1 MKRITSNDDQK
12 GVDTE
17 LKDVKNENAKD
28 LKIVVEK
35 IFNHHDS
42 EIQNTRRPPS
52 RDYRPEPVL

>member
-17 LKDVKNENAKD
+17 LKNVKNENAKD

-35 IFNHHDS
+35 IFTHHDS
-42 EIQNTRRPPS
+42 EIQNTRRSPFP
-52 RDYRPEPVL
+52 DYRPELVL